1 VQKSN
6 ILSGDDPMQDH
17 PTQSGDAKISFEF
30 FPPKSAEME
39 RQLWQTIADLTDWN
53 PEFVSVTYGAGGTTR
68 APTLETVRRIAAETP
83 LVPASHLTCVG
94 STREEVHAIV
104 DEFARAGIRHFVA
117 LRGDP
122 ASGIGTA
129 YQPHPG
135 GYENAAALAAG
146 LRDHGAFE
154 ISVSAYPEKHPE
166 SADVNADIDMLKRK
180 VDNGA
185 TRALTQFFFDN
196 DVFERYL
203 ERVRAAGISIPV
215 VPGILPIQNLAQVQK
230 FAGMCG
236 ASVPGFV
243 VDRLAHLSDDA
254 HSHLQAAADLAAEQI
269 VDLEQRGIGSFH
281 LYTMNRSALVTDVL
295 TRAGFRRNHDA
306 VCAIANYGSNLRRA
320 AE

>member
-1 VQKSN
+1 
-6 ILSGDDPMQDH
+6 MQDH
-17 PTQSGDAKISFEF
+17 PTRPSNAKVSFEF
-30 FPPKSAEME
+30 FPPKTADME
-39 RQLWQTIADLTDWN
+39 RQLWQTIADLADWN

-68 APTLETVRRIAAETP
+68 APTLETVRRIATETR

-166 SADVNADIDMLKRK
+166 SADVHADIDMLKRK

-215 VPGILPIQNLAQVQK
+215 VPGILPVQNLAQVQK

-236 ASVPGFV
+236 ASVPDSV
-243 VDRLAHLSDDA
+243 VARLAPLSGDIQGHMA
-254 HSHLQAAADLAAEQI
+254 AAADLAAGQI
-269 VDLEQRGIGSFH
+269 VDLERRGIGAFH
-281 LYTMNRSALVTDVL
+281 LYTMNRSALVSDVL
-295 TRAGFRRNHDA
+295 SRAG
-306 VCAIANYGSNLRRA
+306 LRRDGGGEAVSGASAQGLRLA